1 MSREVDFM
9 AQPVERAQRRPRRS
23 RIAAH
28 SGVDRVGV
36 QDGESVTLP
45 TARNGHGKPFVVAQ
59 LGQSLDGRIATL
71 SGESR
76 YINGAAALEHLHG
89 LRARVDAVLVGVG
102 TVVADD
108 PLLTVRLVAGKSPAR
123 VILDPRGRMP
133 RNARCLKDRAAP
145 TILVQCCGAE
155 APDGVEVIRLPSI
168 DGYLAPAMIL
178 AALAERGVARL
189 LIEGGARTV
198 SGFIDAGVVDR
209 LHVLVAPMI
218 LGSGKAG
225 LELAPI
231 AALGSALKPRTE
243 VRVLADGNVL
253 FDCDLTCRHE
263 ERPSDDHGSAPVD
276 TSLLAA
282 PDFAPLGHGGVRDHR
297 HSAGV
302 HHEQHAGRPVT

>member
-9 AQPVERAQRRPRRS
+9 AQPIERAQHGRLGPRV
-23 RIAAH
+23 AVP
-28 SGVDRVGV
+28 SGVDRVGG
-36 QDGESVTLP
+36 QDGEPVT
-45 TARNGHGKPFVVAQ
+45 AKAACNGHAKPFVVAQ

-71 SGESR
+71 TGESR

-108 PLLTVRLVAGKSPAR
+108 PLLTVRLVEGKSPAR
-123 VILDPRGRMP
+123 IILDPRGRMP

-168 DGYLAPAMIL
+168 DGYLAPALIL
-178 AALAERGVARL
+178 AALAQRGVARL

-263 ERPSDDHGSAPVD
+263 ERPRDDHGSAPVD
-276 TSLLAA
+276 TSLFAA
-282 PDFAPLGHGGVRDHR
+282 PDLAPLGHGSVRDHR
-297 HSAGV
+297 HSSGV